1 MIPVKF
7 NWIYALLKSVHN
19 AYFFLSFSSF
29 FLKFF
34 KNISGYFKNKKI
46 HHMHIKWTIFSLTI
60 MLELALFKQKLNW
73 SKMITH
79 LPWSRRSS
87 VCKRCIT
94 DLSTIRGTQNHSG
107 FYKHMVSLESVNH
120 RLRKPATLTLKVYT
134 CTLTN
139 GERGKGGGVSGKVQ
153 QNVNKNMFVRQGIY
167 LWTLKK

>member
-1 MIPVKF
+1 MNPVKF

-29 FLKFF
+29 FLSFL

-46 HHMHIKWTIFSLTI
+46 HHMHIKWTIFFLTI
-60 MLELALFKQKLNW
+60 MLELTLFKQNLNW

-107 FYKHMVSLESVNH
+107 FYKHRVSLESVNH

-134 CTLTN
+134 LTN
-139 GERGKGGGVSGKVQ
+139 GERGRGGGGCQERCS
-153 QNVNKNMFVRQGIY
+153 R
-167 LWTLKK
+167 T

>member
-60 MLELALFKQKLNW
+60 MLELTLFKQNLNW

-134 CTLTN
+134 LAN